1 MINPNL
7 LDASAVGGE
16 YDANEIDE
24 ILRQNDGYILA
35 LAREKVPHHIASP
48 DVLDLEIHELAQRSR
63 IKLWRMLQT
72 RQITH
77 VKAYIRYIVHSE
89 SMDMIRRYKP

>member
-7 LDASAVGGE
+7 LDVSAVGGK

-35 LAREKVPHHIASP
+35 LAREKVPRHIASP
-48 DVLDLEIHELAQRSR
+48 EVLDLEIHALSIQNQWTWYAATNLISPYQ
-63 IKLWRMLQT
+63 
-72 RQITH
+72 
-77 VKAYIRYIVHSE
+77 
-89 SMDMIRRYKP
+89 